1 MSSIEP
7 LHRPGASLDDLTRSA
22 FEILH
27 YNQNLI
33 QFADGKANTLIVI
46 NSIALA
52 SATATS
58 GLVGLKMAFLLAS
71 VLSILL
77 CLAVVVSRVDP
88 EDESRR
94 RDHIFFA
101 DIMSRANGEQYAYEY
116 VRTEPRVFLDDL
128 LRRNYRLASIADRK
142 YRFYST
148 AQQVTVVACVLWLSW
163 LVLGQL
169 P

>member
-7 LHRPGASLDDLTRSA
+7 LHRPGADIDDLTKSA

-52 SATATS
+52 SATASS
-58 GLVGLKMAFLLAS
+58 GLMGLKMAFLLAS

-77 CLAVVVSRVDP
+77 CLAVVVSRADAD
-88 EDESRR
+88 DEARR
-94 RDHIFFA
+94 RDHIFFG
-101 DIMSRANGEQYAYEY
+101 DIMARSNGEQYAYEY
-116 VRTEPRVFLDDL
+116 VRTEPRIFLDDL
-128 LRRNYRLASIADRK
+128 LKRNYRLASIADRK
-142 YRFYST
+142 YRFYGA

-163 LVLGQL
+163 LVLSQL
-169 P
+169 R